1 MKQAAAKIIR
11 REQGTEL
18 VVATIESLQK
28 TESALERARGLLARE
43 QLASNCGLWIS
54 PCNSVHS
61 FFMGYAIDL
70 AYLDKDD
77 CICRLVNHLKPWRG
91 SICFSARSVVELAAG
106 EASRLG
112 LSVGDKIQWQ

>member
-1 MKQAAAKIIR
+1 MKQAAAKVIR
-11 REQGTEL
+11 REQGTER

-28 TESALERARGLLARE
+28 TESALERARGLLARAP
-43 QLASNCGLWIS
+43 LTSRSGLWIV

-61 FFMGYAIDL
+61 FFMAYAIDL
-70 AYLDKDD
+70 AYLDEND
-77 CICRLVNHLKPWRG
+77 CICRLVNNLKPWRG
-91 SICFSARSVVELAAG
+91 SVCFSARSVVELAAG